1 MRLVAAIL
9 SFLLTAQAEI
19 IDRIAITVGNQVIT
33 ELQIDEE
40 LRVTALLNHETQVV
54 RNLENRRDAAD
65 RLVEQLLIKLE
76 MQLSRYALPDS
87 SEVDKY
93 YQQVEEVNGGPAEF
107 EKLLA
112 SFHLTPSVLR
122 SHLDLQLTELKFID
136 VRFRPDAN
144 VSDTDIEAAYQ
155 AKIAAWQ
162 QTHTGPLPTLDE
174 SRETL
179 RAMLVEDR
187 TDAALNTWLAETRK
201 RIRLIYLDKTLQ

>member
-1 MRLVAAIL
+1 MKRKWCEIL
-9 SFLLTAQAEI
+9 K
-19 IDRIAITVGNQVIT
+19 
-33 ELQIDEE
+33 
-40 LRVTALLNHETQVV
+40 
-54 RNLENRRDAAD
+54 NRRDAAD

-87 SEVDKY
+87 TEVDKY
-93 YQQVEEVNGGPAEF
+93 YQQVEEINGGPAEF

-112 SFHLTPSVLR
+112 SFHLTPPILR
-122 SHLDLQLTELKFID
+122 SHLELQLTELKFID

-144 VSDTDIEAAYQ
+144 VSDADIEAAYQ
-155 AKIAAWQ
+155 AKIAGWQ
-162 QTHTGPLPTLDE
+162 QTHTGPPPTLDA